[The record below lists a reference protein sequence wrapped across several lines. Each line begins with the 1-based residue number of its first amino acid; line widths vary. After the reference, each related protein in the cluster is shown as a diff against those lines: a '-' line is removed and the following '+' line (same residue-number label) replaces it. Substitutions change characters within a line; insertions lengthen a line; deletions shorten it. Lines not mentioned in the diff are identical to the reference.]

1 VGGCASKHLCKQT
14 PGPSKWALI
23 EAPTFGTPR
32 PKFTFPTCSD
42 AVVAAAV
49 RQNFVFDKV
58 LGKGNFG
65 IVHLVYDKVSSEPFA
80 CKSISKRKLVTQ
92 DDIDD
97 VKREVQ
103 ILSHLAGH
111 PNVVQLRG
119 TYEDKGYVHLVME
132 LCEGGELFDRIAD
145 KGHFTE
151 RQAAEVV
158 RTVVS
163 VVHHCHTMNVIHRDL
178 KPENFLVGFR
188 NSCVTVQLFSS
199 AAHVD
204 TLWI

>member
-1 VGGCASKHLCKQT
+1 M
-14 PGPSKWALI
+14 
-23 EAPTFGTPR
+23 
-32 PKFTFPTCSD
+32 
-42 AVVAAAV
+42 
-49 RQNFVFDKV
+49 FDKV

>member
-1 VGGCASKHLCKQT
+1 M
-14 PGPSKWALI
+14 
-23 EAPTFGTPR
+23 
-32 PKFTFPTCSD
+32 
-42 AVVAAAV
+42 